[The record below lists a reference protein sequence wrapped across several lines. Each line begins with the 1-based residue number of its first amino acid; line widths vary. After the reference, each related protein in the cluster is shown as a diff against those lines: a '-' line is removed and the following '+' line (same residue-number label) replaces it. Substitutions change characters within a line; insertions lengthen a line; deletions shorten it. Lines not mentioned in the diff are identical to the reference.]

1 MARPCTFYLIR
12 GKRMNWAVIMAGGN
26 GTRFWPLSNEHHPK
40 QFLKLIGDRTPTES
54 CLHRLQ
60 KVVPLSHII
69 IVASCAHRNALQQA
83 LPEFPEDQI
92 LWEPIGR
99 NTAPCIAWAAE
110 TIRARDP
117 NAIIGVFPSDHDV
130 QDVEKFANYLKIAFE
145 AAHNRIVL
153 FGIEPTRPETGYG
166 YIEIGEKTDQ
176 SCYKVA
182 SFREKP
188 DFATAQAYLDSG
200 SFLWNSGMFIF
211 DAQTMHDELALYVPQ
226 IVDGIEKIVNHP
238 ESIDAV
244 FPTLLSIS
252 IDYAVMEHT
261 QRAVV
266 IKAAFPWDDLGTWS
280 SICKYFPADSD
291 GNAVR
296 GHARLIDC
304 THTFIYADDSR
315 TIAAL
320 GIHNAVI
327 VSTDEAVLVMDA
339 SRSQDVRK
347 VSEKQS

>member
-1 MARPCTFYLIR
+1 
-12 GKRMNWAVIMAGGN
+12 MNWAVIMAGGN
-26 GTRFWPLSNEHHPK
+26 GTRFWPLSSERHPK
-40 QFLKLIGDRTPTES
+40 QFLKLIGDKTPTEG
-54 CLHRLQ
+54 CLLRLQ
-60 KVVPLSHII
+60 KVVPLSRIL
-69 IVASCAHRNALQQA
+69 IVASCTHRDALHKA
-83 LPEFPEDQI
+83 LPDFPDDQI

-99 NTAPCIAWAAE
+99 NTAPCIAWAEE

-130 QDVEKFANYLKIAFE
+130 QDVEKFASYLKIAFE

-166 YIEIGEKTDQ
+166 YIEIGEKTDE

-188 DFATAQAYLDSG
+188 DFATAQSYLESG

-211 DAQTMHDELALYVPQ
+211 DAQTMHDELSLFVPQ
-226 IVDGIEKIVNHP
+226 ILEGVTQIIKTPENIETI
-238 ESIDAV
+238 

-252 IDYAVMEHT
+252 IDYAIMEHT
-261 QRAVV
+261 QSAVV
-266 IKAAFPWDDLGTWS
+266 IKASFPWDDLGTWS
-280 SICKYFPADSD
+280 SICKYFPSDSD

-296 GHARLIDC
+296 GDARLIDC
-304 THTFIYADDSR
+304 THTFVYSDDGR

-320 GIHNAVI
+320 GIHNVVI
-327 VSTDEAVLVMDA
+327 VSTRDAVLVMDVE
-339 SRSQDVRK
+339 RSQDVRK
-347 VSEKQS
+347 VGEKKP

>member
-1 MARPCTFYLIR
+1 
-12 GKRMNWAVIMAGGN
+12 MNWAVIMAGGN
-26 GTRFWPLSNEHHPK
+26 GTRFWPLSSERHPK
-40 QFLKLIGDRTPTES
+40 QFLKLIGDKTPTEG
-54 CLHRLQ
+54 CLSRLQ
-60 KVVPLSHII
+60 KVVPLSRIL
-69 IVASCAHRNALQQA
+69 IVASSAHRDALHKA
-83 LPEFPEDQI
+83 LPDFPEDQI

-99 NTAPCIAWAAE
+99 NTAPCIAWAEE

-130 QDVEKFANYLKIAFE
+130 QDVEKFAIYLNMAFE

-166 YIEIGEKTDQ
+166 YIEIGEKTDD

-188 DFATAQAYLDSG
+188 DLATAESYLQSG
-200 SFLWNSGMFIF
+200 RFLWNSGMFIF
-211 DAQTMHDELALYVPQ
+211 DAKAMHEELVSYVPQ
-226 IVDGIEKIVNHP
+226 IVEGIAQIIQNPEKI
-238 ESIDAV
+238 DAI
-244 FPTLLSIS
+244 FPMLLSIS

-261 QRAVV
+261 RRAVV
-266 IKAAFPWDDLGTWS
+266 IRASFPWDDLGTWS

-304 THTFIYADDSR
+304 TNTFVYADDAR
-315 TIAAL
+315 TIAVL

-327 VSTDEAVLVMDA
+327 VSTEDAVLVMDA
-339 SRSQDVRK
+339 ARSQDVRK
-347 VSEKQS
+347 VGEKKS